1 MCYRVSTIRLVMQD
15 FATIRSRIHHPF
27 AGLQG
32 YAMINRKAKRWNQ
45 SATFSVVTVLCLTC
59 STASKA
65 GHIPP
70 FRQSMMDPERHKP
83 TMLCHSI
90 QMVDH
95 PWPSQRFRS
104 CQPNDHYKHH
114 TNHICIYTHTYIY
127 LYIYILMR
135 IIYTYTHHFCSWHV
149 WTTVDERNP
158 GPVGT
163 VDGFIPWEFLYLY
176 RVL

>member
-127 LYIYILMR
+127 LYIYIFSCASYIHILITSALDTFEPQWMKE
-135 IIYTYTHHFCSWHV
+135 IL
-149 WTTVDERNP
+149 DQ
-158 GPVGT
+158 
-163 VDGFIPWEFLYLY
+163 L
-176 RVL
+176 VL